1 MMKLTVLGKYGPFPY
16 PGGACSGYLVE
27 SGNIRIVLDMGS
39 GTLSR
44 LLQVIPSFNI
54 DAILLSH
61 LHSDHCSDMF
71 ILRYMLEQ
79 TKIRERVGIHLPI
92 SVVAPNAPEYE
103 YRQLSASGV
112 FDITATSDG
121 RKMKIG
127 DMSITM
133 YRTIHPV
140 PTYAYLLEHEG
151 RSLFYTGDTGYFH
164 RLKDYAAN
172 SSLLLADA
180 CLLSADKTTET
191 ASHLT
196 AYEAGCIARDANVS
210 KLICTHIWG
219 GSYSEEPVLFEAR
232 KAFDRALV
240 ATEMQSYNVLNI
252 NPYAI

>member
-27 SGNIRIVLDMGS
+27 SGNIKIVLDLGS

-44 LLQVIPSFNI
+44 LLQVIPSFKI

-61 LHSDHCSDMF
+61 LHSDHCADMF

-79 TKIRERVGIHLPI
+79 TKIRERSGILLPI
-92 SVVAPNAPEYE
+92 SVVAPSAPEYE
-103 YRQLSASGV
+103 YRQLSTSGV
-112 FDITATSDG
+112 FDITAASDG
-121 RKMKIG
+121 RKMRIG

-133 YRTIHPV
+133 YRTVHPV

-151 RSLFYTGDTGYFH
+151 RRLFYTGDTGYFD

-172 SSLLLADA
+172 SNLLLADA
-180 CLLSADKTTET
+180 CFLSSDKTTET
-191 ASHLT
+191 APHLT
-196 AYEAGCIARDANVS
+196 AYEAGLLARDANVG
-210 KLICTHIWG
+210 KLICSHIWG
-219 GSYSEEPVLFEAR
+219 GGYSDEQVLFEAR
-232 KAFDRALV
+232 QAFDRAIV
-240 ATEMQSYNVLNI
+240 ATEMQSYNVLNV

>member
-44 LLQVIPSFNI
+44 LLSVIPSFNI

-61 LHSDHCSDMF
+61 LHSDHCADMF

-79 TKIRERVGIHLPI
+79 TKIRERGGIHLPI
-92 SVVAPNAPEYE
+92 SVVSPITPEYE

-112 FDITATSDG
+112 FDITAASDG

-127 DMSITM
+127 DMSISM
-133 YRTIHPV
+133 YRTMHPV
-140 PTYAYLLEHEG
+140 PTYAYLLEHDG
-151 RSLFYTGDTGYFH
+151 RSLFYTGDTGYFD
-164 RLKDYAAN
+164 RLTEYAAN
-172 SSLLLADA
+172 ASLLLADT
-180 CLLSADKTTET
+180 CFLSADKTTET
-191 ASHLT
+191 APHLT
-196 AYEAGCIARDANVS
+196 AYEAGRLARDANVN

-219 GSYSEEPVLFEAR
+219 GGYSDEQVLLEAR
-232 KAFDRALV
+232 QAFDRAIA
-240 ATEMQSYNVLNI
+240 ATEMQSYNVLNV